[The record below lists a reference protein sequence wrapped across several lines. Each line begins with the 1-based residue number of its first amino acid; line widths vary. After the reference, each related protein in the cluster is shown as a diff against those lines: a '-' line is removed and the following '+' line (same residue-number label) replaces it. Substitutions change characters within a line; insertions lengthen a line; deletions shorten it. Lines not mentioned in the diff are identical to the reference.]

1 MSPVPPPEP
10 LPVAV
15 RAFASR
21 LTENPKSSRRKHAQQ
36 PKPQPVGFSDWTLVF
51 DTETTTDASQQ
62 LRFGVYQ
69 VRKSGDLREE
79 GLFYDPISLID
90 SELTTLRSY
99 ADERGLEV
107 RTAEGFVEG
116 VFFPCVY
123 ELRGLCVGFNLPFDL
138 SRIAIEHG
146 SARREMRGGF
156 SLKLSE
162 NRYRP
167 PVQVKHLSNR
177 SALIRFAVPARRR
190 ASKGMHKHGQKVPPR
205 RGHFV
210 DVRTLAGA
218 LLGGSWSL
226 GRLAEHLE
234 VEHEKLETEGHGET
248 LTEEYLEYA
257 VRDVQATWECFERLR
272 DQYERYELTDTPLD
286 KIYSE
291 ASLGKAYLNQMG
303 VKPWRKLQPG
313 FPPELLGAIM
323 SSYYGGRSEVRIRRD
338 PVQVLYCDF
347 LSMYPTV
354 CTLMDLWQFVIS
366 EGIRWFDATEEVR
379 RFLNNVILEDLQK
392 PETWPKLRTLV
403 RVKPDSDVL
412 PVRGRYGDEGQYTIG
427 LNHLTSEEPL
437 WYTLADCVASKLL
450 IGKAPAVVEALRF
463 EPVGMQSGLGPI
475 DLAGNPD
482 YRIDP
487 DSDDFYKR
495 LIDLRSEVKSKQKA
509 AQRAGKEEIAARLGA
524 EQMALKLCANATSYG
539 IFVELNVA
547 EQDKPQEVTC
557 HGGDGEGFPTR
568 VRNVEEPGKYFHPLL
583 ATLITGGARLML
595 AMAERLATDS
605 GIDWAF
611 CDTDSMAL
619 AKPKG
624 MDQADFLERA
634 RRVSGW
640 FTPLNPYEHKGPL
653 FKLEDANHEV
663 KDGKQ
668 TAQLEPLYCFAV
680 SAKRYAL
687 FNLDERGR
695 PVLRK
700 ASAHGLG
707 HLRPP
712 YEDDQ
717 GPQSIPSP
725 IMPLRE
731 IGVER
736 WQYDLW
742 YRIVEAALGDTPEQ
756 VCVDALPGFQG
767 PAVSRYAATT
777 PNLLR
782 WFDEYN
788 RSKPYRDQVKPFNFL
803 LSYQPGFGA
812 LSGKALPKPVS
823 AYDRNL
829 DEAAAGCFDRQ
840 TGVWVSSESL
850 KTYKEALAQYHLHP
864 EAKFHNGNYVD
875 SEPTSRRHVLAT
887 APEHIG
893 KEANRWEEQFHL
905 GLDVAAQT
913 EYGSSPQGRDQ
924 FLEALVQASKRSGQR
939 TLAKAAGVSLSEL
952 SAVLRR
958 KRKAR
963 PATLMKLRRALVD
976 LGTEACEASDHAK
989 GVLERAK
996 EACRV
1001 MGRRRFAER
1010 AGVDASNL
1018 AHVLNGRRKP
1028 SQLMLAKLQACLT
1041 EGS

>member
-1 MSPVPPPEP
+1 MKPVSVAEP
-10 LPVAV
+10 LPIAV

-21 LTENPKSSRRKHAQQ
+21 PAKSPRKHMQTRSLIS
-36 PKPQPVGFSDWTLVF
+36 PPIGSSDWALVF

-69 VRKSGDLREE
+69 VRKSGELREE
-79 GLFYDPISLID
+79 GVFYDPLSLTD
-90 SELTTLRSY
+90 HEMATLRSY
-99 ADERGLEV
+99 ADDRGLKV
-107 RTAEGFVEG
+107 LTVAEFVEEI
-116 VFFPCVY
+116 FFLYAY
-123 ELRGLCVGFNLPFDL
+123 ELKGLCVGFNLPFDL
-138 SRIAIEHG
+138 SRIAIGHD
-146 SARREMRGGF
+146 SARGSMRGGF

-190 ASKGMHKHGQKVPPR
+190 ASKCMHKRGQKVPPR

-257 VRDVQATWECFERLR
+257 AQDVQATWECFERLR

-291 ASLGKAYLNQMG
+291 ASLGKAYLKQMG
-303 VKPWRKLQPG
+303 VKPWKDLQPD
-313 FPPELLGAIM
+313 FPPELLGSIM
-323 SSYYGGRSEVRIRRD
+323 SSYYGGRSEVRIRRE

-354 CTLMDLWQFVIS
+354 CTLMSLWRFVVA
-366 EGIRWFDATEEVR
+366 EGVRWFDATEEVR
-379 RFLNNVILEDLQK
+379 RFLDNVSLEDLQK
-392 PETWPKLRTLV
+392 PETWTRLRTLV
-403 RVKPDSDVL
+403 RVKPEADVF
-412 PVRGRYGDEGQYTIG
+412 PVRGRYGEEDQYTIG

-450 IGKAPAVVEALRF
+450 TGKAPDVVEALRF
-463 EPVGMQSGLGPI
+463 EPLGVQSGLGPI

-482 YRIDP
+482 YRIEP
-487 DSDDFYKR
+487 TKDDFYKR

-509 AQRAGKEEIAARLGA
+509 ARRASEEEKAARFGA
-524 EQMALKLCANATSYG
+524 EQLALKLCANATSYG

-557 HGGDGEGFPTR
+557 HGGDGEEFPTR

-595 AMAERLATDS
+595 AMAERLAVDA

-611 CDTDSMAL
+611 CDTDSMTL
-619 AKPKG
+619 AKPEG
-624 MDQADFLERA
+624 MDAADFLERA
-634 RRVSGW
+634 WRVSGW
-640 FTPLNPYEHKGPL
+640 FAPLNPYEHKGPL
-653 FKLEDANHEV
+653 FKLEDANYGV

-668 TAQLEPLYCFAV
+668 TDHLEPLYCLAV

-687 FNLDERGR
+687 FNRDKHGR
-695 PVLRK
+695 PVVRK

-707 HLRPP
+707 HLLAP
-712 YEDDQ
+712 YADEQAPRD
-717 GPQSIPSP
+717 IPAPVVS
-725 IMPLRE
+725 LGE

-742 YRIVEAALGDTPEQ
+742 HRVVEAALGDTPEQ
-756 VCVDALPGFQG
+756 VRIDDLPGFQG

-782 WFDEYN
+782 WFDGYN
-788 RSKPYRDQVKPFNFL
+788 RGKPYRNRVKPFNFL
-803 LSYQPGFGA
+803 LSYQPGFGI
-812 LSGKALPKPVS
+812 SGSKAPPKPVS
-823 AYDRNL
+823 AYDKDLTR
-829 DEAAAGCFDRQ
+829 ATAGCFDRQ
-840 TGVWVSSESL
+840 TGEAVTQESL

-864 EAKFHNGNYVD
+864 ETKFHNGEFVD
-875 SEPTSRRHVLAT
+875 SGPTSRRHVLAT
-887 APEHIG
+887 ALEHIG

-905 GLDVAAQT
+905 GLDAAAQI
-913 EYGSSPQGRDQ
+913 EYGPSAQGRDRSLQ
-924 FLEALVQASKRSGQR
+924 ALVQAGKRFGQR
-939 TLAKAAGVSLSEL
+939 KLAEAAGVSLSEV
-952 SAVLRR
+952 SAVLLG
-958 KRKAR
+958 KREPR
-963 PATLMKLRRALVD
+963 PATLAKLHRALAN
-976 LGTEACEASDHAK
+976 LEGEAREASEHARELLK
-989 GVLERAK
+989 RAK
-996 EACRV
+996 EACRA
-1001 MGRRRFAER
+1001 MGQRRFAER
-1010 AGVDASNL
+1010 AGVNASNL

-1028 SQLMLAKLQACLT
+1028 SQLMLENLRACLT